1 MRKRLKNYLFG
12 AAAVLLGALIVG
24 LVVLGLSKPRG
35 APVTVLLADGR
46 MLQIEGVTFGTE
58 HRMGAPALVIDRLGP
73 WLPSGLRDFFWPKRP
88 ESKIHLERPGLVVWV
103 NALDPISVTNVDCQ
117 GIRVE
122 LEDRHGDLF
131 GEDTRYWSGFSEF
144 WRVGHVF
151 YSFPR
156 DEALLT
162 LRITPWR
169 TNQTRTVTVPNPQ
182 LTPPAK
188 WSGAPPPQTKTA
200 GPLAVTLKGLTV
212 RTNADAGKYWATP
225 FRFLEPA
232 WECQQQGQP
241 AAGWAEPEW
250 IAEDATGNRG
260 QHLGVHR
267 PVLRFF
273 ATVYPEATN
282 TEAAWLIAALPRT
295 DLTTL
300 TSNLWWNQSLPAGTN
315 QIVALGFCP
324 PGTHV
329 FSEGK
334 FDPNGPPMGPVGG
347 GAPSGWVGQSQ
358 WINPLRHKEWSGHYT
373 PSPSLYLRADRLGQ
387 RDRLAVRLRDEAGRL
402 WVAKPESQGGPDG
415 IHAFLVELP
424 SDVTNVVPEVVLLR
438 PVEADFLVGTKST
451 SAAPR

>member
-1 MRKRLKNYLFG
+1 MRKGLEKYLFG
-12 AAAVLLGALIVG
+12 AAAVLLGALLVG
-24 LVVLGLSKPRG
+24 LAVLGLSKPRG
-35 APVTVLLADGR
+35 ALATVPLADGR
-46 MLQIEGVTFGTE
+46 ILQIEGVTFGVE
-58 HRMGAPALVIDRLGP
+58 HRMGAPTFVIERLGP
-73 WLPSGLRDFFWPKRP
+73 WLPRGMDDLFWPKRP

-103 NALDPISVTNVDCQ
+103 NALDPIGGTNVDCQ

-122 LEDRHGDLF
+122 FEDQHGDFF
-131 GEDTRYWSGFSEF
+131 GEDTRYWTGGARF

-156 DEALLT
+156 DEERLT

-169 TNQTRTVTVPNPQ
+169 KNQTSTVTVPNPQ
-182 LTPPAK
+182 LTPPAQ
-188 WSGAPPPQTKTA
+188 WSGAPLPQTKTA
-200 GPLAVTLKGLTV
+200 GPLEVTLKGLTV
-212 RTNADAGKYWATP
+212 RTNADAGKYWSTP
-225 FRFLEPA
+225 FRFFEPA
-232 WECQQQGQP
+232 WECRQQGQP

-250 IAEDATGNRG
+250 MAEDATGNRG

-329 FSEGK
+329 FCEGQ

-347 GAPSGWVGQSQ
+347 GARSGWVGQSA

-373 PSPSLYLRADRLGQ
+373 PSPTLYLRADRLGQ

-402 WVAKPESQGGPDG
+402 WLAKSEPQGGPNG
-415 IHAFLVELP
+415 LQAFLVELP
-424 SDVTNVVPEVVLLR
+424 AAVTNVVPEVVLLR
-438 PVEADFLVGTKST
+438 PVAAEFLVETKSAST
-451 SAAPR
+451 ATR